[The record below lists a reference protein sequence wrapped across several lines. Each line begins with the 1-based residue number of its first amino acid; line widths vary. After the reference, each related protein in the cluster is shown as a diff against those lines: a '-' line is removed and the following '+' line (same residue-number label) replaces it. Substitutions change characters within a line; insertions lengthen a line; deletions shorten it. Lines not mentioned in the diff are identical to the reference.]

1 MIVEFE
7 RRGHVGVLTMADQP
21 KRNALSVALVEGML
35 QAIAASRA
43 DGVRALVIASS
54 ASVYSAGAD
63 LSVWSK
69 EALTNTIAPP
79 RSPFDLFEALARETR
94 PVIAAVAGGAYGG
107 GFELALCCD
116 LIVAHEQAFF
126 VMPELGHGVLPN
138 TALAR
143 LPSLI
148 GIARAKDLAFTRRK
162 LGTAEAQQIGLVA
175 RTTSEDTVQTAVD
188 LAESIVAT
196 APPTGL
202 AEAKVQF
209 ERWIETDWSWARTGR
224 GRTNP
229 EERAEG
235 TKAFV
240 EKRQPDYERFWR
252 AQ

>member
-7 RRGHVGVLTMADQP
+7 RRGHVGVITMADQP
-21 KRNALSVALVEGML
+21 KRNALSVTLIEGML
-35 QAIAASRA
+35 KAIASSRTE
-43 DGVRALVIASS
+43 GVRALVLASS
-54 ASVYSAGAD
+54 ASVYCAGAD
-63 LSVWSK
+63 LSAWSK
-69 EALTNTIAPP
+69 EPLDYTEAPP
-79 RSPFDLFEALARETR
+79 KSPFDLFEALTRETR

-143 LPSLI
+143 LPSII
-148 GIARAKDLAFTRRK
+148 GIARAKELAFTRRK
-162 LGTAEAQQIGLVA
+162 LGAIEAQQIGLIA
-175 RTTSEDTVQTAVD
+175 RSTAGDTVQEAVD
-188 LAESIVAT
+188 MAETIVAT

-202 AEAKVQF
+202 AEAKAQF
-209 ERWIETDWSWARTGR
+209 ERWIQTDWSWARGGR
-224 GRTNP
+224 ARTNP

-235 TKAFV
+235 TRAFV
-240 EKRQPDYERFWR
+240 EKRNPDYERFWR